1 MRLTIAVMNVS
12 SAVIVI
18 IAAVMCLT
26 TAVINVSSTVIG
38 IIVAVIC

>member
-12 SAVIVI
+12 SADIVI
-18 IAAVMCLT
+18 IVAVMCLT
-26 TAVINVSSTVIG
+26 TSVMNVSSAVIG